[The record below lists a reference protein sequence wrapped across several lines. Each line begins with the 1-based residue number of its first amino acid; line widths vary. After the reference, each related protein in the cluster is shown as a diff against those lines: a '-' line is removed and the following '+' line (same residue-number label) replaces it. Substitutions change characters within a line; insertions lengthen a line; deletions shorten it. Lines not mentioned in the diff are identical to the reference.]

1 MPLQPKYKQLTWIG
15 ALICL
20 LILLFGVSMTFLLN
34 DHVAAVVPE
43 MDPKLRI
50 NIYIISIII
59 CWTVNLLNLVFLKP
73 FYNKW
78 SFKKWITDYFS
89 SYALFMITAMIVWY
103 FIFTPIFQLA
113 DKKLPLAQA
122 LAINT
127 FILLAIEAILS
138 RYEDENARLEIAN
151 YKMIVLQAQHEKLKH
166 QLHPHFLF
174 NSLNA
179 LKGLIKRNP
188 EQAESYLIKLSEF
201 LRFSISHN
209 EQNMVP
215 LQEELKFC
223 MYYLDMQKMRFK
235 DAFTF
240 HIHVPP
246 EMLTEVQLP
255 VFSLQLLLEN
265 AIKHNILT
273 AEEPLSISITAAMSA
288 DCLVIKNNLNPK
300 INIENNEGFGLK
312 NLSDRYQLLIQQDIK
327 VEAKEGNFIVY
338 LKTIPV

>member
-15 ALICL
+15 GLICL
-20 LILLFGVSMTFLLN
+20 LILLFGISMTFLVN
-34 DHVAAVVPE
+34 DHVAAE
-43 MDPKLRI
+43 SHELGAKIRI
-50 NIYIISIII
+50 NIYTISIII
-59 CWTVNLLNLVFLKP
+59 CCLVNLLNKIFLGP
-73 FYNKW
+73 FYSKW
-78 SFKKWITDYFS
+78 SFKKWVADYFS
-89 SYALFMITAMIVWY
+89 SYALFIMVAIIVWY
-103 FIFTPIFQLA
+103 FIFSPIFQLTN
-113 DKKLPLAQA
+113 KNFPLIQA

-127 FILLAIEAILS
+127 FILLVMDVILS

-201 LRFSISHN
+201 LRFSISHH

-223 MYYLDMQKMRFK
+223 LYYLDMQKMRFK

-240 HIHVPP
+240 QINVPGK
-246 EMLTEVQLP
+246 MLTDVQLP

-265 AIKHNILT
+265 AIKHNVLT
-273 AEEPLSISITAAMSA
+273 VKDPLTISITAISA
-288 DCLVIKNNLNPK
+288 DCLMVKNNLNPK
-300 INIENNEGFGLK
+300 SNMETSKGFGLK
-312 NLSDRYQLLIQQDIK
+312 NLSDRYQLLIRQDIK
-327 VEAKEGNFIVY
+327 VESKDGNFTVY